1 MGLKHVLTHTPP
13 EVELS
18 EYLPK
23 ASELFKA
30 RQAVAAEA
38 TSAAGEPSIRQAVAT
53 LTAPSTPSTDPAVW
67 KSGMAVTTVSPLCAM
82 RAATKAAFVTRARW
96 DSNAPFGLPVVPD
109 VNCICA
115 AACGET
121 SGKVDEFRHCDNV
134 TARSSI

>member
-1 MGLKHVLTHTPP
+1 MRRAGNSMFDGNKLKLGLFSPNC
-13 EVELS
+13 S
-18 EYLPK
+18 
-23 ASELFKA
+23 
-30 RQAVAAEA
+30 
-38 TSAAGEPSIRQAVAT
+38 G
-53 LTAPSTPSTDPAVW
+53 
-67 KSGMAVTTVSPLCAM
+67 GMAVTTVSPLWPM

-134 TARSSI
+134 TARSSIGMRSIAEAAVLAICSISVPRKAFEWMIALESDCSNTC